1 MSWKWNPSRETAAAL
16 YAADRLTNVQIAKR
30 AGVSER
36 TLRYWLQIPAFVA
49 HVLELREILRR
60 KAREEALQF
69 GIADIRERVRG
80 LNEDR
85 EKLLQI
91 IAERGK
97 DPLMQ
102 GVPGGG
108 TGHLI
113 HQKRAIGQGNNNEII
128 DEFVFDAVLYHAL
141 RETEKQAAMELG
153 QWIEMRQEVTPPP
166 APIVMALAELLSPEQ
181 LQEMEKKLIAKAN
194 EQNPLPQPDRAR

>member
-1 MSWKWNPSRETAAAL
+1 LPGRKTSAMSWKWNPSRETAAAL

-60 KAREEALQF
+60 KAWEEALQF

-97 DPLMQ
+97 DPIME

-166 APIVMALAELLSPEQ
+166 PPIVMALAELLSPE
-181 LQEMEKKLIAKAN
+181 
-194 EQNPLPQPDRAR
+194 